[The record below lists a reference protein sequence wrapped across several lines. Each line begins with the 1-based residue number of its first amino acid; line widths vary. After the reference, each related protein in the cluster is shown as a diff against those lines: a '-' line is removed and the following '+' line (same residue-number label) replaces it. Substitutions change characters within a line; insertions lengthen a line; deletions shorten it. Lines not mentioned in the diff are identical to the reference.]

1 MHYVKLGR
9 TGLDVSPIALGCM
22 SFGDPH
28 RGNHTWTMDEETSR
42 PYIRRSIELGI
53 NFFDTG
59 EDYSDGTSEEYLGR
73 ALRDFASRDEIVI
86 ATKCGGP
93 GRPSPGPNGSG
104 LSRKAIMAEAD
115 NSLRRLGMDYIDLY
129 QIHRWDYATPIEETM
144 EALHD
149 LVKAGKVRYLG
160 ASSMYAWQL
169 SKAQYTAELHGWTKF
184 VAMQDYYN
192 LLNREEE
199 REMFPLCEDQGVGV
213 LPWSPLARGRLTRDW
228 DVQTKRTENDAYGRQ
243 LFDSVSESDR
253 EIVSRVAQLAEKR
266 AVPRAQIAIAW
277 LLHQPVIVAPVV
289 GVTKMAHLTDAVEA
303 TEVEL
308 SDEEFAYLAEPYTPR
323 GIAGFGDISDLS
335 AQRANKSSVFK

>member
-1 MHYVKLGR
+1 MRYVKMGN
-9 TGLDVSPIALGCM
+9 TGLEVSPICLGCM
-22 SFGDPH
+22 SFGDPA
-28 RGNHTWTMDEETSR
+28 RGNHPWTLDEEASR
-42 PYIRRSIELGI
+42 PFIKQSIELGI

-73 ALRDFASRDEIVI
+73 ALRDFANRDEVVV

-93 GRPSPGPNGSG
+93 GRPNPGPNGAG

-129 QIHRWDYATPIEETM
+129 QIHRWDYGTPIEETM

-160 ASSMYAWQL
+160 ASSMFAWQL
-169 SKAQYTAELHGWTKF
+169 SKAQYTASANGWTRF

-228 DVQTKRTENDAYGRQ
+228 DATTERQQNDAYGAQ
-243 LFDSVSESDR
+243 LFASVSDSDR
-253 EIVSRVAQLAEKR
+253 EIVSRVASIAEKR
-266 AVPRAQIAIAW
+266 GVPRAQVAIAW
-277 LLHQPVIVAPVV
+277 LLHQPVIIAPVV
-289 GVTKMAHLTDAVEA
+289 GVTKTSHLIDAVEA
-303 TEVEL
+303 ADLEFTD
-308 SDEEFAYLAEPYTPR
+308 DEFDYLAEPYTPR
-323 GIAGFGDISDLS
+323 AIAGFGDVTDLS
-335 AQRANKSSVFK
+335 KKTNKASVFK

>member
-1 MHYVKLGR
+1 MRYVKLGR

-22 SFGDPH
+22 SFGDPT
-28 RGNHTWTMDEETSR
+28 RGNHTWTLDEEASR
-42 PYIRRSIELGI
+42 PFIKQALELGI

-73 ALRDFASRDEIVI
+73 ALRDFANRDEVVV

-93 GRPSPGPNGSG
+93 GRPNPGPNGSG
-104 LSRKAIMAEAD
+104 LSRKAIFSEAE

-129 QIHRWDYATPIEETM
+129 QIHRWDHATPIEETM

-149 LVKAGKVRYLG
+149 LVKSGKVRYLG
-160 ASSMYAWQL
+160 ASSMFAWQL
-169 SKAQYTAELHGWTKF
+169 SKAQYTAAANGWTKF

-199 REMFPLCEDQGVGV
+199 REMFPLCEDQGIGV

-228 DVQTKRTENDAYGRQ
+228 DAVTERTQVDAYGAR
-243 LFDSVSESDR
+243 LFANVSDSDR
-253 EIVSRVAQLAEKR
+253 EIVSRVAELAEKR
-266 AVPRAQIAIAW
+266 GVPRAQIVLAW

-289 GVTKMAHLTDAVEA
+289 GVTKQSHLLDAVAA
-303 TEVEL
+303 TEL
-308 SDEEFAYLAEPYTPR
+308 TISDDEFDFLAEPYTPR
-323 GIAGFGDISDLS
+323 AIAGFGDVTDLRS
-335 AQRANKSSVFK
+335 GTNKASVFK